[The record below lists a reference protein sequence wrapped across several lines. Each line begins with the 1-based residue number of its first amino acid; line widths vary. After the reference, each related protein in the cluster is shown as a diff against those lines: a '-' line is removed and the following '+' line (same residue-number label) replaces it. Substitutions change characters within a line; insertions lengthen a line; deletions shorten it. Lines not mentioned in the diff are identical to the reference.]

1 MLNDSTGFFIAY
13 LDLEVWKS
21 SQGLRLWW
29 RVSVSGAQAI
39 NKNVYMLTTH
49 SLNIITC
56 IACNQIKVMYSTL
69 SNLIQAHHIDFYHAP
84 DRGSSSWSLCLLI
97 HLNSLCRFFELV
109 HKNVQFRLLA
119 FHLRGDF
126 FNHKSLSCPE
136 KKQIHVH

>member
-1 MLNDSTGFFIAY
+1 MEQKKVVFFFSDLYGRVYNRFFIAY

-69 SNLIQAHHIDFYHAP
+69 SNLIQAHHIISNITK
-84 DRGSSSWSLCLLI
+84 RWKLI
-97 HLNSLCRFFELV
+97 TSKLELY
-109 HKNVQFRLLA
+109 
-119 FHLRGDF
+119 
-126 FNHKSLSCPE
+126 S
-136 KKQIHVH
+136 